1 VPHPTDEFDKNTLPD
16 PELNPLLN
24 PLLAAHM
31 GRWAEVYF
39 TNPPERRGQ
48 AVADLLR
55 ELQSAPPPEADPSLG
70 LSAPIIQAPI
80 IQVPIIEDPII
91 RDELTGTEL
100 EIETAETRDSPST
113 AIETVRSCSACGYEN
128 LEAQRFCGMCG
139 TSLLIAPQSQAHP
152 VVEEPVLAAAGSWNE
167 SEPSVGNHFA
177 EYANPPATNSVQ
189 DDYIP
194 DTAERLPQEALPH
207 FVVETEDAPYRY
219 RLYVV
224 GAVAIL
230 LAVLVYIGWR
240 TRTASSSAS
249 TRPALPAAVSAAQPS
264 PAVPTQENINQMVS
278 PEGNSPVPVQSQR
291 QAHASSQPSQ
301 RADSQP
307 AAQIVP
313 VAGSS
318 SAVVSEP
325 STAEDLAT
333 AEKYLNGGAAVP
345 RDSSQA
351 AEWLWKAMR
360 QGNVAATMALADLYL
375 RGDGVPQ
382 SCDQAHVLL
391 DAAARKGS
399 KAAAERLRHLQAF
412 GCQ

>member
-1 VPHPTDEFDKNTLPD
+1 MPHPTDEFDKNALPD

-55 ELQSAPPPEADPSLG
+55 ELQSAPPPEADPGLG
-70 LSAPIIQAPI
+70 LSAPI

-91 RDELTGTEL
+91 RDESTGTEL

-139 TSLLIAPQSQAHP
+139 TSLLIAPQSQAP
-152 VVEEPVLAAAGSWNE
+152 PVEEPVLAAAGSWNE
-167 SEPSVGNHFA
+167 FEPLSSHFI
-177 EYANPPATNSVQ
+177 EYTNPPATNSVE

-207 FVVETEDAPYRY
+207 FAIETEDAPYRY

-230 LAVLVYIGWR
+230 LAVLVYMGWR

-249 TRPALPAAVSAAQPS
+249 TRPALPAVVSAAQPS
-264 PAVPTQENINQMVS
+264 PAAPTQENINQTVS
-278 PEGNSPVPVQSQR
+278 PEGNSPVPVQSQQ
-291 QAHASSQPSQ
+291 QAHASFQPSQ
-301 RADSQP
+301 RTDSRP
-307 AAQIVP
+307 ATQIVP

-318 SAVVSEP
+318 SAVLSEP

-333 AEKYLNGGAAVP
+333 AEKYLNGGVGVP

>member
-1 VPHPTDEFDKNTLPD
+1 MPHPTDEFDKNTLPD

-48 AVADLLR
+48 AVAELLR
-55 ELQSAPPPEADPSLG
+55 ELQSAPPPEADAGSDLP
-70 LSAPIIQAPI
+70 API

-91 RDELTGTEL
+91 PDESTGRL
-100 EIETAETRDSPST
+100 EIEMTETRDSSST
-113 AIETVRSCSACGYEN
+113 AIETARNCSACGYEN
-128 LEAQRFCGMCG
+128 LEAQNFCGMCG
-139 TSLLIAPQSQAHP
+139 SSLLIPQQAPTPP
-152 VVEEPVLAAAGSWNE
+152 VKEPMLAAVDNWSE
-167 SEPSVGNHFA
+167 SEPCLGSHFV
-177 EYANPPATNSVQ
+177 EYTNPPAAHSVA
-189 DDYIP
+189 DDYFRE
-194 DTAERLPQEALPH
+194 TAGTLPQEALPH
-207 FVVETEDAPYRY
+207 FAMEPEGAPYRY
-219 RLYVV
+219 RIYVGV
-224 GAVAIL
+224 AVAIL
-230 LAVLVYIGWR
+230 LSVLVYMGWR
-240 TRTASSSAS
+240 GTKALSSSSSPQS
-249 TRPALPAAVSAAQPS
+249 TLPAAVPAAQPA
-264 PAVPTQENINQMVS
+264 PASSTQESTNQTVS
-278 PEGNSPVPVQSQR
+278 PEGNPPAPVQR
-291 QAHASSQPSQ
+291 QTPGDASS
-301 RADSQP
+301 RANQLTHSRP

-325 STAEDLAT
+325 SAAENLAT
-333 AEKYLNGGAAVP
+333 AEKYLNGGAGVP

-351 AEWLWKAMR
+351 AQWLWKAMR
-360 QGNVAATMALADLYL
+360 LGNVAATMALADLYL

-382 SCDQAHVLL
+382 NCDQAHVLL